1 MNTAYTNHSVVKD
14 HEREERDEKV
24 KERSESGRRIRKLKR
39 GLRVRRR
46 SESGRG
52 MNE

>member
-1 MNTAYTNHSVVKD
+1 MNTDYTNHGVVKD

-39 GLRVRRR
+39 VRRR